1 MTLGHREPEFC
12 LLKVTPTVVTTD
24 VETRRARCSVELLP
38 PGKNGFSPS
47 LLLLPPAFVLLL
59 RSDDFTARQIQQP
72 DSLKFL
78 SAWLAGAVVIINA
91 T

>member
-12 LLKVTPTVVTTD
+12 LLKAMPTV
-24 VETRRARCSVELLP
+24 ENRRAGCSVELLP
-38 PGKNGFSPS
+38 PGKNGFLPS